1 MSPDG
6 TRVYISNG
14 KDASVSVVDTT
25 NHQILATIPV
35 GQRPWNMGITPD
47 GQRLYV
53 ANGKSNSISVIDTGK
68 MAVIQE
74 VPVGEAPWG
83 VVVH

>member
-1 MSPDG
+1 
-6 TRVYISNG
+6 
-14 KDASVSVVDTT
+14 
-25 NHQILATIPV
+25 
-35 GQRPWNMGITPD
+35 MGITPD